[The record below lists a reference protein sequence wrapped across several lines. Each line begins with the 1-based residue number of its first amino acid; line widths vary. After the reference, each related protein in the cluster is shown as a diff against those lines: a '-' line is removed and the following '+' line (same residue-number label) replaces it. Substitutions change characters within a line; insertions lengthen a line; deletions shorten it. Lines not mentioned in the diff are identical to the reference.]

1 LHKSRL
7 YNKSITDEMT
17 GLYNTRHF
25 EDTLLTMLDDA
36 NRTGQS
42 LSLAVS
48 DIDHFKLFNDTH
60 GHKAGDAVLQT
71 VARVM
76 QSCIRPDTGDQVFR
90 YGGEEFCMLLPDT
103 EPEEAAEL
111 MELYRKRIE
120 SHVVLHDGKEMS
132 VKVSIGISC
141 APKDTRDEKK
151 LFEKADECLYVA
163 KNNGRNQVSTYFQG
177 LKLRYGEKV
186 DVTLLKQV
194 MQDHDSE
201 VANVQ
206 ATPVNVDKKTDIR

>member
-1 LHKSRL
+1 
-7 YNKSITDEMT
+7 MT

-25 EDTLLTMLDDA
+25 EDTLALQLEEVRA
-36 NRTGQS
+36 TGEP

-48 DIDHFKLFNDTH
+48 DIDHFKKFNDTH
-60 GHKAGDAVLQT
+60 GHKAGDAVLKT

-76 QSCIRPDTGDQVFR
+76 ESCIRPGTGDLVFR
-90 YGGEEFCMLLPDT
+90 YGGEEFCMLMPNT

-111 MELYRKRIE
+111 METYRKKVEAQIVNHE
-120 SHVVLHDGKEMS
+120 GEDMS
-132 VKVSIGISC
+132 VKVSIGVSC
-141 APKDTRDEKK
+141 APKDSLDQKG

-163 KNNGRNQVSTYFQG
+163 KENGRNQVNTYFQG

-194 MQDHDSE
+194 IQ
-201 VANVQ
+201 N
-206 ATPVNVDKKTDIR
+206 NG